1 VALQHAV
8 LSALLDGSASGYE
21 LAKRFDATVA
31 HYWHA
36 TATQIYQELGRLERE
51 GYVSGVEVAQRG
63 RPNKRVMTIT
73 DKGLAELDQFAAET
87 SPPTA
92 FKHDLLVKVRAADV
106 VDPEALLTD
115 LRHAL
120 DLCRN
125 RLDFYRQSEQLMLK
139 GRSHDKF
146 VATARRVGPYL
157 TLRRGILYEKEN
169 IDWLIETIEVLAKR
183 AGRRSRKRALI

>member
-8 LSALLDGSASGYE
+8 LAALLDGSASGYE
-21 LAKRFDATVA
+21 LAKWFDAAVA

-36 TATQIYQELGRLERE
+36 TATQIYQELSRLERE
-51 GYVSGVEVAQRG
+51 GYVSGVEVTQRD

-73 DKGLAELDQFAAET
+73 DKGLAELDRFAAET
-87 SPPTA
+87 SRPTA
-92 FKHDLLVKVRAADV
+92 FKNDLMVKVRAADV
-106 VDPEALLTD
+106 VDPDALLAD

-120 DLCRN
+120 DLCRSK
-125 RLDFYRQSEQLMLK
+125 LDFYRKSEQLMLK

-157 TLRRGILYEKEN
+157 TLRRGIRYEQEN
-169 IDWLIETIEVLAKR
+169 VEWLVEAIEVLGER
-183 AGRRSRKRALI
+183 ASRRSPKKVLT